1 MVDSS
6 DLGQVLAEADDIARS
21 VGQKLTSAHVVLA
34 LFTVDN
40 PGARLLRERG
50 VDEDTLLAKLNGA
63 PTEADGTLPEV
74 RARAQDIARHCGSAE
89 VDCLHL
95 LIAVTRVRCAAQT
108 LLGAV
113 HLDLMQLRN
122 TALSYFLSGRMPRKL
137 LQRAPAV
144 APLPVR
150 SSPSALRPATAVAL
164 ATPTP
169 SPALSPRALVD
180 GDDEEA
186 SPIALAPPRLAEP
199 PVLRVVPSPVEDGSG
214 LDPLAFPLLTQLGR
228 NLTAAARAG
237 RLDPVVGRNREI
249 DEVLDVLGKRRANNP
264 CLVGDPGVGKTAVVE
279 GVAQRLVGATGHLG
293 RTLLVELSTADLV
306 AGTSLRGS
314 LSERLNG
321 LKDEMRR
328 AQGRVVLFID
338 EIHTLVG
345 AGSTGEGAQDAA
357 NDLKAALARGEFPC
371 IGATTHEEFRRYF
384 SSDAALE
391 RRFTAVVVRE
401 PGVPE
406 TVEILSGILGR
417 YEEHHGVSYT
427 RASVEAAASLAARY
441 VTDRFLPDKAVS
453 VADLAGS
460 RCARAGRRTVEAS
473 DVAQVVAGIAGLPV
487 ERLLLG
493 DSARLLRLEEEL
505 GARVVGHAAVVDRV
519 AKVIRRN
526 YAGFAS
532 RRPMGS
538 FLFLGPTGVG
548 KTEMARALADVL
560 FGSREA
566 LVRLD
571 MSEMSESHA
580 TARLVGA
587 PAGYVGYQDGG
598 QLTEAVRRRPSSV
611 VLLDEV
617 DKAHADVLMVLLQ
630 VLEEG
635 RLTDGRGRSVDFSNT
650 VIVLTSNL
658 GAESFSVVRPRV
670 GFGGT
675 SASTSDADGALASA
689 KKALPPELWNRLDD
703 RLAFRP
709 LQPAEL
715 GRIAHLLLDESSR
728 RLARERGIAFAAD
741 EKAVEVLLASGLDPS
756 LGARPVRQAV
766 ERLIEGPLAE
776 GILLG
781 QYSPGDRV
789 RVSAKAGAVTFRRD
803 GAH

>member
-6 DLGQVLAEADDIARS
+6 DLGQVLAEAEDIARS
-21 VGQKLTSAHVVLA
+21 VGQTLTSAHVVLA

-50 VDEDTLLAKLNGA
+50 VDEDGLLAKLNGA
-63 PTEADGTLPEV
+63 PTEPEGTLGEV
-74 RARAQDIARHCGSAE
+74 RARAQDIARHCGSPE

-108 LLGAV
+108 LLAAV

-137 LQRAPAV
+137 LQRAPAPPPQPARTLP
-144 APLPVR
+144 APK
-150 SSPSALRPATAVAL
+150 RPATAVAVAAPAAAPL
-164 ATPTP
+164 FSPRFLVDAGPDEEPLPLLP
-169 SPALSPRALVD
+169 SPRVEQPL
-180 GDDEEA
+180 
-186 SPIALAPPRLAEP
+186 
-199 PVLRVVPSPVEDGSG
+199 LRVVPAPLEDASG
-214 LDPLAFPLLTQLGR
+214 LNPAAFPLLTQLGR
-228 NLTAAARAG
+228 NLTSAARAG

-279 GVAQRLVGATGHLG
+279 GVAQRLVGATGPLG
-293 RTLLVELSTADLV
+293 QTLLVELSTADLV

-321 LKDEMRR
+321 LKEEMRR
-328 AQGRVVLFID
+328 AAGRVVLFID

-371 IGATTHEEFRRYF
+371 IGATTHDEFRRFF
-384 SSDAALE
+384 SNDAALE

-401 PGVPE
+401 PGVSE
-406 TVEILSGILGR
+406 TVDILCGLLPR
-417 YEEHHGVSYT
+417 YEKHHGVSYT

-460 RCARAGRRTVEAS
+460 RCARAGRPTVEAA

-487 ERLLLG
+487 ERLLVG
-493 DSARLLRLEEEL
+493 DSTRLLRLEEEL
-505 GARVVGHAAVVDRV
+505 GAKVVGHAEVVDRV

-548 KTEMARALADVL
+548 KTEMARTLAEVL

-571 MSEMSESHA
+571 MSELSESHA

-650 VIVLTSNL
+650 VVVLTSNL
-658 GAESFSVVRPRV
+658 GAEAFSVVRPRV

-675 SASTSDADGALASA
+675 SATGSDAEGALASA
-689 KKALPPELWNRLDD
+689 RKALPPELWNRLDD
-703 RLAFRP
+703 RLAFKP
-709 LQPAEL
+709 LQPSEL
-715 GRIAHLLLDESSR
+715 GRIARLLLDESSR
-728 RLARERGIAFAAD
+728 RLAAERGIAFAVD
-741 EKAVEVLLASGLDPS
+741 DKAVDVLLGSGLDPS

-766 ERLIEGPLAE
+766 ERLVEGPLAE
-776 GILLG
+776 AILLG
-781 QYSPGDRV
+781 KFGPGDRV
-789 RVSAKAGAVTFRRD
+789 KVSAQAGSVTFRRD
-803 GAH
+803 VGR

>member
-6 DLGQVLAEADDIARS
+6 DLGQVLAEAEDIARTVS
-21 VGQKLTSAHVVLA
+21 QTLTSAHVVLA

-50 VDEDTLLAKLNGA
+50 VDEDGLLARLNGA
-63 PTEADGTLPEV
+63 PTEPEGTLAEV
-74 RARAQDIARHCGSAE
+74 RARAQDIARHCGSPE

-95 LIAVTRVRCAAQT
+95 LIAVTRVRCAAQM
-108 LLGAV
+108 LLGAAG
-113 HLDLMQLRN
+113 LDLMQLRN

-137 LQRAPAV
+137 VQR
-144 APLPVR
+144 
-150 SSPSALRPATAVAL
+150 
-164 ATPTP
+164 TPTP
-169 SPALSPRALVD
+169 SPAPSGPARGLPAPARAAVAVASSAPVLSPRALVD
-180 GDDEEA
+180 VEPDVE
-186 SPIALAPPRLAEP
+186 PTAPRPATGAP
-199 PVLRVVPSPVEDGSG
+199 ALRVVPSAAEDSAV
-214 LDPLAFPLLTQLGR
+214 LDPQAFPLLTQLSR

-237 RLDPVVGRNREI
+237 KLDPVVGRTREI
-249 DEVLDVLGKRRANNP
+249 EEVLDVLGKRRANNP

-279 GVAQRLVGATGHLG
+279 GVAQRLLNSSGPLG
-293 RTLLVELSTADLV
+293 RTVLVELSTADLV

-321 LKDEMRR
+321 LKEEMRR
-328 AQGRVVLFID
+328 GNGRVVLFID

-357 NDLKAALARGEFPC
+357 NDLKSALSRGEFPC
-371 IGATTHEEFRRYF
+371 IGATTHDEFRRF
-384 SSDAALE
+384 FASDAALE
-391 RRFTAVVVRE
+391 RRFTSVVVKE
-401 PGVPE
+401 PTVAE
-406 TVEILSGILGR
+406 TVEILTGLLPR
-417 YEEHHGVSYT
+417 YQQHHGVSYT
-427 RASVEAAASLAARY
+427 RAAVEASASLAARY

-460 RCARAGRRTVEAS
+460 RCARAGRRTVEAA
-473 DVAQVVAGIAGLPV
+473 DVAQVVAHLAGLPV
-487 ERLLLG
+487 ERLLVG

-505 GARVVGHAAVVDRV
+505 GGRLVGHGDVVDRV

-548 KTEMARALADVL
+548 KTELARALADIL
-560 FGSREA
+560 FGSRDA

-571 MSEMSESHA
+571 MSELSESHA

-617 DKAHADVLMVLLQ
+617 DKAHPDVLMVLLQ

-650 VIVLTSNL
+650 VVVLTSNL
-658 GAESFSVVRPRV
+658 GANAFSEVRPRV
-670 GFGGT
+670 GFGAGGDAGLDAQ
-675 SASTSDADGALASA
+675 SAVAAAR
-689 KKALPPELWNRLDD
+689 KALPPELWNRLDD
-703 RLAFRP
+703 RLAFGP
-709 LQPAEL
+709 LRPAEL
-715 GRIAHLLLDESSR
+715 ARIARLLLDESSR
-728 RLARERGIAFAAD
+728 RLAEERGIAFAAD
-741 EKAVEVLLASGLDPS
+741 DAAVALLLGSGLDPT

-766 ERLIEGPLAE
+766 ERLVEGPLAE
-776 GILLG
+776 AILAG
-781 QYSPGDRV
+781 KFVPGDRV
-789 RVSAKAGAVTFRRD
+789 RVSAQEASVTFRRD
-803 GAH
+803 VTR

>member
-6 DLGQVLAEADDIARS
+6 DLGQVLAEAEDIARA

-50 VDEDTLLAKLNGA
+50 VDEDELLGRLNGT
-63 PTEADGTLPEV
+63 PTEPEGTLAEV

-95 LIAVTRVRCAAQT
+95 LISITRVRCAAQT
-108 LLGAV
+108 LLGAAR
-113 HLDLMQLRN
+113 LDLMQLRN

-137 LQRAPAV
+137 LQRVPVAAPHQER
-144 APLPVR
+144 PPGGG
-150 SSPSALRPATAVAL
+150 PATAVAL
-164 ATPTP
+164 ATPAP
-169 SPALSPRALVD
+169 PPLSPRALVD
-180 GDDEEA
+180 AEA
-186 SPIALAPPRLAEP
+186 EDAAPVAPAARPAEA
-199 PVLRVVPSPVEDGSG
+199 PVLRVVPSSLDESVG
-214 LDPLAFPLLTQLGR
+214 LDRQAFPLLTQLGR

-237 RLDPVVGRNREI
+237 RLDPVVGRTREI

-279 GVAQRLVGATGHLG
+279 GVAQRLVGATGRLG
-293 RTLLVELSTADLV
+293 QTLLVELSTADLV

-321 LKDEMRR
+321 LKEEMRR
-328 AQGRVVLFID
+328 AAGRVVLFID

-371 IGATTHEEFRRYF
+371 IGATTHEEFRRFF

-401 PGVPE
+401 PAVAE
-406 TVEILSGILGR
+406 TVEILTGLLPR
-417 YEEHHGVSYT
+417 YEQHHGVSYT

-460 RCARAGRRTVEAS
+460 RCARAGRPTVEAA

-487 ERLLLG
+487 ERLLVG

-505 GARVVGHAAVVDRV
+505 AARVVGHGDVVDRV

-548 KTEMARALADVL
+548 KTEMARTLAEVL
-560 FGSREA
+560 FGSRDA

-571 MSEMSESHA
+571 MSEMSEAHA

-617 DKAHADVLMVLLQ
+617 DKAHSDVLMVLLQ

-650 VIVLTSNL
+650 VVVLTSNL
-658 GAESFSVVRPRV
+658 GAEAFASVRPRV
-670 GFGGT
+670 GFGG
-675 SASTSDADGALASA
+675 SSDATSDMEGAVAA
-689 KKALPPELWNRLDD
+689 ARKALPPELWNRLDD

-715 GRIAHLLLDESSR
+715 GRIARLLLDESSR
-728 RLARERGIAFAAD
+728 RLAAERGIAFAAD
-741 EKAVEVLLASGLDPS
+741 DKAVEVLVQSGLDPS
-756 LGARPVRQAV
+756 LGARPVRRAV
-766 ERLIEGPLAE
+766 ERLVEGPLAE
-776 GILLG
+776 AILQG
-781 QYSPGDRV
+781 DFGPGDRV
-789 RVSAKAGAVTFRRD
+789 RVSAHGGALTFRRD
-803 GAH
+803 VGR

>member
-6 DLGQVLAEADDIARS
+6 DLGQVLAEAEDIARS
-21 VGQKLTSAHVVLA
+21 VSQKLTSAHVVLA

-50 VDEDTLLAKLNGA
+50 VDEDGLLGKLNGA
-63 PTEADGTLPEV
+63 PTEPDGTLAEV

-108 LLGAV
+108 LLAAV
-113 HLDLMQLRN
+113 RLDLMQLRN

-137 LQRAPAV
+137 VQRAPAGTSLPTRPSS
-144 APLPVR
+144 AP
-150 SSPSALRPATAVAL
+150 ARPATAVAV
-164 ATPTP
+164 AA
-169 SPALSPRALVD
+169 PAPAVLLSPRALVD
-180 GDDEEA
+180 SEPDLE
-186 SPIALAPPRLAEP
+186 PLQRQLEP
-199 PVLRVVPSPVEDGSG
+199 PVLRVVPPALEDASG
-214 LDPLAFPLLTQLGR
+214 LDPVSFPLLTQLGR

-237 RLDPVVGRNREI
+237 RLDPVVGRSREI
-249 DEVLDVLGKRRANNP
+249 EEVLDVLGKRRANNP

-279 GVAQRLVGATGHLG
+279 GVAQRLVGASGQLG

-321 LKDEMRR
+321 LKEEMRR
-328 AQGRVVLFID
+328 AAGRVVLFID

-371 IGATTHEEFRRYF
+371 IGATTHDEFRRFF
-384 SSDAALE
+384 SNDAALE

-401 PGVPE
+401 PAVAE
-406 TVEILSGILGR
+406 TVEILTGLLPR
-417 YEEHHGVSYT
+417 YEQHHGVSYT

-460 RCARAGRRTVEAS
+460 RCARAGRRTVEAA
-473 DVAQVVAGIAGLPV
+473 DVAQVVAAIAGLPV
-487 ERLLLG
+487 ERLLVG
-493 DSARLLRLEEEL
+493 DSVRLLRLEEEL
-505 GARVVGHAAVVDRV
+505 GARVVGHAEVVDRV

-548 KTEMARALADVL
+548 KTEMARRLAEVL

-571 MSEMSESHA
+571 MSELSEAHA

-635 RLTDGRGRSVDFSNT
+635 RLTDGRGRAVDFSNT
-650 VIVLTSNL
+650 VVVLTSNL
-658 GAESFSVVRPRV
+658 GSEAFGTVRPRV
-670 GFGGT
+670 GFGGSSDA
-675 SASTSDADGALASA
+675 SADADGALSA
-689 KKALPPELWNRLDD
+689 ARKALPPELWNRLDD

-709 LQPAEL
+709 LQPSEL
-715 GRIAHLLLDESSR
+715 ARIARLLLDESSR
-728 RLARERGIAFAAD
+728 RLATERGIAFAVD
-741 EKAVEVLLASGLDPS
+741 DKAVEVLLASGLDPT

-766 ERLIEGPLAE
+766 ERLVEGPLAE
-776 GILLG
+776 AILQGEFG
-781 QYSPGDRV
+781 QGDRV
-789 RVSAKAGAVTFRRD
+789 RVSARAGSVTFRRD
-803 GAH
+803 GGH

>member
-6 DLGQVLAEADDIARS
+6 DLGQVLAEAEDIARTVS
-21 VGQKLTSAHVVLA
+21 QTLTSAHVVLA

-50 VDEDTLLAKLNGA
+50 VDEDGLLARLNGA
-63 PTEADGTLPEV
+63 PSEPDGTLAEV

-95 LIAVTRVRCAAQT
+95 LIAVTRVRCAAQM
-108 LLGAV
+108 LLGAAG
-113 HLDLMQLRN
+113 LDLMQLRN

-137 LQRAPAV
+137 VQRAPSPAPSGPSRGLPAPVRAAV
-144 APLPVR
+144 AVASTAPV
-150 SSPSALRPATAVAL
+150 
-164 ATPTP
+164 
-169 SPALSPRALVD
+169 LSPRALVD
-180 GDDEEA
+180 PD
-186 SPIALAPPRLAEP
+186 AEP
-199 PVLRVVPSPVEDGSG
+199 EPPEPARPVPTTPALRVLPAASEDSSA
-214 LDPLAFPLLTQLGR
+214 LDPQAFPLLTQLGR

-237 RLDPVVGRNREI
+237 RLDPVVGRTREI

-279 GVAQRLVGATGHLG
+279 GVAQRLRNISGPLG
-293 RTLLVELSTADLV
+293 RTVLVELSTADLV

-321 LKDEMRR
+321 LKEEMRR
-328 AQGRVVLFID
+328 GNGRVVLFID

-357 NDLKAALARGEFPC
+357 NDLKSALSRGEFPC
-371 IGATTHEEFRRYF
+371 IGATTHDEFRRF
-384 SSDAALE
+384 FANDAALE
-391 RRFTAVVVRE
+391 RRFTSVVVKE
-401 PGVPE
+401 PAVAE
-406 TVEILSGILGR
+406 TVDILTGLLPR
-417 YEEHHGVSYT
+417 YEQHHGVSYT
-427 RASVEAAASLAARY
+427 RAAVEAAASLAARY

-460 RCARAGRRTVEAS
+460 RCARAGRRTVEAA
-473 DVAQVVAGIAGLPV
+473 DVAQVVAHLAGLPV
-487 ERLLLG
+487 ERLLVG

-505 GARVVGHAAVVDRV
+505 SSRLVGHGQVVDRV

-548 KTEMARALADVL
+548 KTELARALADVL

-571 MSEMSESHA
+571 MSELSESHA

-617 DKAHADVLMVLLQ
+617 DKAHPDVLMVLLQ

-650 VIVLTSNL
+650 VVVLTSNL
-658 GAESFSVVRPRV
+658 GANAFSEVRPRV
-670 GFGGT
+670 GFGTG
-675 SASTSDADGALASA
+675 ADGGSDAESA
-689 KKALPPELWNRLDD
+689 VAAARKALPPELWNRLDD

-709 LQPAEL
+709 LRPVEL
-715 GRIAHLLLDESSR
+715 ARIARLLLDESSR
-728 RLARERGIAFAAD
+728 RLAEERGIAFAAD
-741 EKAVEVLLASGLDPS
+741 DAAVELLLGSGLDPT

-766 ERLIEGPLAE
+766 ERLVEGPLAE
-776 GILLG
+776 AILAAEFV
-781 QYSPGDRV
+781 PGDRV
-789 RVSAKAGAVTFRRD
+789 RVSARGASITFQRD
-803 GAH
+803 AAR

>member
-6 DLGQVLAEADDIARS
+6 DLGQVLTEAEDIARTVS
-21 VGQKLTSAHVVLA
+21 QPLTTAHVVLA

-50 VDEDTLLAKLNGA
+50 VDEDELLGRLTGT
-63 PTEADGTLPEV
+63 PTEPDGTLTEV
-74 RARAQDIARHCGSAE
+74 HARAQEIARHCGSPE

-108 LLGAV
+108 LLGAAG
-113 HLDLMQLRN
+113 LDLTQLRN

-137 LQRAPAV
+137 VPRAPTPPPQPGPGPRPHA
-144 APLPVR
+144 
-150 SSPSALRPATAVAL
+150 SPQRPAAAVAL
-164 ATPTP
+164 AA
-169 SPALSPRALVD
+169 PALSPRALVD
-180 GDDEEA
+180 PDPDVELT
-186 SPIALAPPRLAEP
+186 PFQRLADP
-199 PVLRVVPSPVEDGSG
+199 PTLRVVPAPDASG
-214 LDPLAFPLLTQLGR
+214 LDPAAFPLLTQLGR

-237 RLDPVVGRNREI
+237 RLDPVVGRTREI

-264 CLVGDPGVGKTAVVE
+264 CLLGDPGVGKTAVVE
-279 GVAQRLVGATGHLG
+279 AVAQRLLAAPGPLQ
-293 RTLLVELSTADLV
+293 RTVLVELSTADLV

-321 LKDEMRR
+321 LKEEMRR
-328 AQGRVVLFID
+328 AEGRVVLFID

-357 NDLKAALARGEFPC
+357 NDLKSALARGEFPC

-384 SSDAALE
+384 AGDAALE
-391 RRFTAVVVRE
+391 RRFTPVVVRE
-401 PGVPE
+401 PSVAE
-406 TVEILSGILGR
+406 TVDILAGLLPR
-417 YEEHHGVSYT
+417 YAAHHGVHYT
-427 RASVEAAASLAARY
+427 RAALEAAASLAARY

-460 RCARAGRRTVEAS
+460 RCARAGRRTVEAA
-473 DVAQVVAGIAGLPV
+473 DVAQVVARIAGLPV
-487 ERLLLG
+487 ERLLTG
-493 DSARLLRLEEEL
+493 DPTRLLHLEEEL
-505 GARVVGHAAVVDRV
+505 AARVVGHAEVVDRV

-548 KTEMARALADVL
+548 KTEMARALAEVL

-571 MSEMSESHA
+571 MTELSEAHA

-617 DKAHADVLMVLLQ
+617 DKAHPDVQMVLLQ
-630 VLEEG
+630 ILEEG

-650 VIVLTSNL
+650 VVVLTSNL
-658 GAESFSVVRPRV
+658 GAQAFGEVRPRV

-675 SASTSDADGALASA
+675 GGGSGDAAGAVTAA
-689 KKALPPELWNRLDD
+689 RKALPSELWNRLDD

-709 LQPAEL
+709 LEPSEL
-715 GRIAHLLLDESSR
+715 GRIARLLLDDSSR
-728 RLARERGIAFAAD
+728 RLAAERGIAFAVD
-741 EKAVEVLLASGLDPS
+741 EAAVQALVGSGLDPS
-756 LGARPVRQAV
+756 LGARPLRQAV
-766 ERLIEGPLAE
+766 ERLVEGPLAE
-776 GILLG
+776 AILTG
-781 QYSPGDRV
+781 KFTPGDRV
-789 RVSAKAGAVTFRRD
+789 RVSADRGQILFRRD
-803 GAH
+803 TGRS

>member
-6 DLGQVLAEADDIARS
+6 DLGQVLTEAEDIARS
-21 VGQKLTSAHVVLA
+21 VHQTLTSAHVVLA

-50 VDEDTLLAKLNGA
+50 VDEDGLLSKLNGA
-63 PTEADGTLPEV
+63 PTEPEGTLKEV
-74 RARAQDIARHCGSAE
+74 RARAQDIARHCGSQE

-108 LLGAV
+108 LLAAV

-137 LQRAPAV
+137 LQRAPATPPPPPARPQT
-144 APLPVR
+144 AP
-150 SSPSALRPATAVAL
+150 ARPATAVAL
-164 ATPTP
+164 AA
-169 SPALSPRALVD
+169 PAAAALLSPRALFDAEV
-180 GDDEEA
+180 EPE
-186 SPIALAPPRLAEP
+186 PRERPAEP
-199 PVLRVVPSPVEDGSG
+199 PMLRVVPAEAEDTAG

-237 RLDPVVGRNREI
+237 RLDPVVGRSREI

-264 CLVGDPGVGKTAVVE
+264 CLVGEPGVGKTAVVE

-293 RTLLVELSTADLV
+293 RTLLIELSTADLV

-328 AQGRVVLFID
+328 AAGRVVLFID

-371 IGATTHEEFRRYF
+371 IGATTHDEFRRF
-384 SSDAALE
+384 FATDAALE

-401 PGVPE
+401 PAVAE
-406 TVEILSGILGR
+406 TVDILTGLLPR
-417 YEEHHGVSYT
+417 YEQHHGVSYT

-441 VTDRFLPDKAVS
+441 VTERFLPDKAVS

-460 RCARAGRRTVEAS
+460 RCARAGRHTVEAE

-487 ERLLLG
+487 ERLLMG

-505 GARVVGHAAVVDRV
+505 AARVVGHVPVVDRV

-548 KTEMARALADVL
+548 KTEMARSLAEVL
-560 FGSREA
+560 FGSRES

-571 MSEMSESHA
+571 MSELSEAHA

-617 DKAHADVLMVLLQ
+617 DKAHSDVLMVLLQ

-650 VIVLTSNL
+650 VVVLTSNL
-658 GAESFSVVRPRV
+658 GARDFGVVRPRV
-670 GFGGT
+670 GFGGDSD
-675 SASTSDADGALASA
+675 SASDADGALTSA
-689 KKALPPELWNRLDD
+689 RKALPPELWNRLDD
-703 RLAFRP
+703 RLVFRP
-709 LQPAEL
+709 LLPLEL
-715 GRIAHLLLDESSR
+715 GKIARLLLDESSR
-728 RLARERGIAFAAD
+728 RLAAERGIAFAVD
-741 EKAVEVLLASGLDPS
+741 DKAVDVLLSSGLDPT

-766 ERLIEGPLAE
+766 ERLVEGPLAE
-776 GILLG
+776 AILLG
-781 QYSPGDRV
+781 QFGPRDRV
-789 RVSAKAGAVTFRRD
+789 KVSAKAGAITFRRD
-803 GAH
+803 TGH

>member
-1 MVDSS
+1 MVNSS
-6 DLGQVLAEADDIARS
+6 DLGQVLAEAEDIARA

-50 VDEDTLLAKLNGA
+50 VDEDELLGRLNGT
-63 PTEADGTLPEV
+63 PTEAEGTLAEV

-95 LIAVTRVRCAAQT
+95 LISITRVRCAAQT
-108 LLGAV
+108 LLGAAR
-113 HLDLMQLRN
+113 LDLMQLRN

-137 LQRAPAV
+137 LQRVPVAAPHQERPA
-144 APLPVR
+144 
-150 SSPSALRPATAVAL
+150 SPGGRPATAVAL
-164 ATPTP
+164 AA
-169 SPALSPRALVD
+169 PAPPPLSPRALVD
-180 GDDEEA
+180 AEA
-186 SPIALAPPRLAEP
+186 EDAAPVAPPARPAEA
-199 PVLRVVPSPVEDGSG
+199 PVLRVVPSSLDESVG
-214 LDPLAFPLLTQLGR
+214 LDRQAFPLLTQLGR

-237 RLDPVVGRNREI
+237 RLDPVVGRTREI

-279 GVAQRLVGATGHLG
+279 GVAQRLVGATGRLG
-293 RTLLVELSTADLV
+293 QTLLVELSTADLV

-321 LKDEMRR
+321 LKEEMRR
-328 AQGRVVLFID
+328 AAGRVVLFID

-371 IGATTHEEFRRYF
+371 IGATTHEEFRRFF

-401 PGVPE
+401 PAVAE
-406 TVEILSGILGR
+406 TVEILTGLLPR
-417 YEEHHGVSYT
+417 YEQHHGVSYT

-460 RCARAGRRTVEAS
+460 RCARAGRPTVEAA

-487 ERLLLG
+487 ERLLVG

-505 GARVVGHAAVVDRV
+505 ATRVVGHGEVVDRV

-548 KTEMARALADVL
+548 KTEMARTLAEVL
-560 FGSREA
+560 FGSRDA

-571 MSEMSESHA
+571 MSEMSEAHA

-617 DKAHADVLMVLLQ
+617 DKAHSDVLMVLLQ

-650 VIVLTSNL
+650 VVVLTSNL
-658 GAESFSVVRPRV
+658 GAEAFASVRPRV
-670 GFGGT
+670 GFGG
-675 SASTSDADGALASA
+675 SSDAASDMEGAVAA
-689 KKALPPELWNRLDD
+689 ARKALPPELWNRLDD

-715 GRIAHLLLDESSR
+715 GRIARLLLDESSR
-728 RLARERGIAFAAD
+728 RLAAERGIAFAAD
-741 EKAVEVLLASGLDPS
+741 ERAIEALLQSGLDPT
-756 LGARPVRQAV
+756 LGARPVRRAV
-766 ERLIEGPLAE
+766 ERLVEGPLAE
-776 GILLG
+776 AILQG
-781 QYSPGDRV
+781 DFGPGDRV
-789 RVSAKAGAVTFRRD
+789 RVSADGGALTFRRD
-803 GAH
+803 VGR

>member
-6 DLGQVLAEADDIARS
+6 DLGQVLAEAEDIARA
-21 VGQKLTSAHVVLA
+21 VGQQLTSAHVVLA

-50 VDEDTLLAKLNGA
+50 VDEDGLLAKLNGA
-63 PTEADGTLPEV
+63 PTEPEGTLAEV
-74 RARAQDIARHCGSAE
+74 RARAQDIARHCGSTE

-95 LIAVTRVRCAAQT
+95 LIAVTRMRCAAQT
-108 LLGAV
+108 LLAAV
-113 HLDLMQLRN
+113 RLDLMQLRN

-137 LQRAPAV
+137 LQRAPST
-144 APLPVR
+144 PLPAR
-150 SSPSALRPATAVAL
+150 PASASRPATAVAL
-164 ATPTP
+164 ATP
-169 SPALSPRALVD
+169 SPAPAFVLSARALVD
-180 GDDEEA
+180 TD
-186 SPIALAPPRLAEP
+186 AEP
-199 PVLRVVPSPVEDGSG
+199 DPLPRQPEPPLLRVVPAVLEDASG
-214 LDPLAFPLLTQLGR
+214 LDPSAFPLLTQLGR

-237 RLDPVVGRNREI
+237 RLDPVVGRAREI
-249 DEVLDVLGKRRANNP
+249 EEVLDVLGKRRANNP
-264 CLVGDPGVGKTAVVE
+264 CLVGEPGVGKTAVVE
-279 GVAQRLVGATGHLG
+279 GVAQRLVGATGQLG

-321 LKDEMRR
+321 LKEEMRR
-328 AQGRVVLFID
+328 AEGRVVLFID

-371 IGATTHEEFRRYF
+371 IGATTHEEFRRFF
-384 SSDAALE
+384 SNDAALE

-401 PGVPE
+401 PAVPE
-406 TVEILSGILGR
+406 TVDILTGLLPR
-417 YEEHHGVSYT
+417 YEQHHGVSYT

-460 RCARAGRRTVEAS
+460 RCARAGRRTVEAA

-487 ERLLLG
+487 ERLLVG

-505 GARVVGHAAVVDRV
+505 GARVVGHAEVVDRV

-548 KTEMARALADVL
+548 KTEMARTLAEVL
-560 FGSREA
+560 FGSRDA

-571 MSEMSESHA
+571 MSELSEAHA

-617 DKAHADVLMVLLQ
+617 DKAHSDVLMVLLQ

-650 VIVLTSNL
+650 VVVLTSNL
-658 GAESFSVVRPRV
+658 GAEAFASVRPRV
-670 GFGGT
+670 GFGG
-675 SASTSDADGALASA
+675 ASDAASDLEGAVAA
-689 KKALPPELWNRLDD
+689 ARKALPPELWNRLDD

-709 LQPAEL
+709 PQPAEL
-715 GRIAHLLLDESSR
+715 GRIAQLLLDESSR
-728 RLARERGIAFAAD
+728 RLAAERGIAFAAD
-741 EKAVEVLLASGLDPS
+741 EKAVAVLLQSGLDPS
-756 LGARPVRQAV
+756 LGARPVRRAV
-766 ERLIEGPLAE
+766 ERLVEGPLAE
-776 GILLG
+776 AILQG
-781 QYSPGDRV
+781 DFGPGDRV
-789 RVSAKAGAVTFRRD
+789 RVSAQGGALTFRRD
-803 GAH
+803 VGR